1 MLLSERP
8 STKMEEEAEKARQQ
22 AAEAEQKAAQDRIA
36 AAEQSSSEAGG
47 AAAAAPTNGHSAAS
61 QEEVDR
67 LSKLSQAR
75 LEEAEQLR
83 QEVVGLRQ
91 ACERLQLDLH
101 RIPDDRTRETSLYRD
116 LHGHFTHAQQE
127 LERLQASMGAL
138 EAENVDLREK
148 RAEYQQTAEEEAT
161 AAANGLRDQ
170 LKARDADVSRL
181 RAQRD
186 ELTGDL
192 SERKQREGVKI
203 SQIEEVKQLA
213 ASKDKRIETL
223 KSEVRRLQMS
233 LASHRGDSALVE
245 SLRAQ
250 GATDEDTEMIASLQT
265 RLKAATDTSED
276 LQRQMDARASSPSET
291 DLLAKVSAL
300 QQELDQLKGI
310 LQDATTSED
319 ASEKVK
325 GQQQRIE
332 QLQSELTAANESTNA
347 LCDEVEK
354 LSKAYSDMDQQ
365 ASSKV
370 MDLSKMEDKVLRLT
384 TEKAKAD
391 NKYFAAMRAKDALEN
406 DRRTVLRTVERQVQ
420 VIERYAEAE
429 QHFAG
434 QLSSHEREITSLRNM
449 IAGYTARITELERD
463 LQTSR
468 IRDAESQQTRAH
480 AEEKLQTCIAEAEA
494 EKAQRIRIEE
504 QFHKMER
511 DLEKARKQAAS
522 AASAAASSGGGKNS
536 RKASVA
542 DSEVDFLQAL
552 LRCSSCKDRYR
563 DRIITKCLHTFCTQ
577 CIEARIQTRQRKCPH
592 CAASFATSDVQP
604 LYLQ

>member
-1 MLLSERP
+1 
-8 STKMEEEAEKARQQ
+8 MEEEAEKARQQ